1 METAMSKLSYYRVI
15 RILQVEGSDRQA
27 ERVRLQLYAS
37 GLRCAIQ
44 RVRSG
49 EDYQAALRLRWPD
62 IVLIGGGLRALDA
75 MTAERL
81 AMEQS
86 PYLPLVFATMQNL
99 PGLSLVVMGAMLQS
113 REARGPRSTERP
125 QLQLERARRERTR
138 EFPALPRLTGTDR
151 GYAAR

>member
-15 RILQVEGSDRQA
+15 RILQVEGSDRHA

-49 EDYQAALRLRWPD
+49 EDYQSALRLRWPD
-62 IVLIGGGLRALDA
+62 IVLIGGGLHALDA

-86 PYLPLVFATMQNL
+86 PCLRIVFARMDHL
-99 PGLSLVVMGAMLQS
+99 AGLSLVVLGAMLRS
-113 REARGPRSTERP
+113 RETRGRRAIERP
-125 QLQLERARRERTR
+125 QIQLERARRDRTR
-138 EFPALPRLTGTDR
+138 GLLALPRLTGTGGHAVR
-151 GYAAR
+151 